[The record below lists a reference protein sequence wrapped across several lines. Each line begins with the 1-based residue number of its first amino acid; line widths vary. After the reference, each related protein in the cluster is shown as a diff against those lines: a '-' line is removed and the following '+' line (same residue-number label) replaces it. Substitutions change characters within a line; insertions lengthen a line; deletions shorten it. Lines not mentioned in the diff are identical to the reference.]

1 MDILHTILTSGIYQP
16 NVYLNLKVKLPFNNT
31 IFTIN
36 RVHLGAYNGGRLLG
50 HQIEHNSH
58 MVFQRCGETIIATV
72 ASSNFDDHIPFYV
85 VEAVRIASENIPTI
99 AYKPRV

>member
-16 NVYLNLKVKLPFNNT
+16 NVYLKLKVKLPFNNT

-36 RVHLGAYNGGRLLG
+36 HVLLGGLQGGRLLG
-50 HQIEHNSH
+50 HQIEINSH
-58 MVFQRCGETIIATV
+58 MVFQRCGENIIVTV
-72 ASSNFDDHIPFYV
+72 ASSNFDDHISFNI
-85 VEAVRIASENIPTI
+85 VEAVCIASEDIPTI